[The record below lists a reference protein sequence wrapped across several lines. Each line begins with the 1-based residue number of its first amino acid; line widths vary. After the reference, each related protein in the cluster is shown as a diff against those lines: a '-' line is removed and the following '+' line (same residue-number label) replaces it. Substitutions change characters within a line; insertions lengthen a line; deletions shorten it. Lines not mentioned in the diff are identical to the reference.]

1 VSGSAPQAPPRALA
15 PFLWRLMR
23 PQRWAFVALF
33 CCNVWNVLESN
44 VVPYSLKLM
53 IDAATRA
60 GAGSDGR
67 QIVALAGPVALFF
80 AAWIVAALI
89 WRIQELLF
97 AYTMPKFEGAIRLA
111 LFEHLAYHSHAY
123 YSANL
128 SGTIASKLNS
138 LPRAARGLID
148 IARGVLLPSLLVVL
162 AAIVLLGAVSLFF
175 SAIIVIWVALHLVLV
190 HKAAGRA
197 TAASNRHAQDDATL
211 NGEIVDALTN
221 MATVRLFSQQR
232 SERKR
237 IEAFQQLEQD
247 SQREALLAILRSRG
261 PPDVLLIGM
270 YAVTL
275 ISIVIAWSKG
285 AVSAG
290 DIVLI
295 LVTLFNVMSLVW
307 TAGAQASHI
316 FRSIGECNQALS
328 LIGEKHQIADPRG
341 AKELVVKQG
350 EIVFD
355 NVCFQYA
362 AGGVRFA
369 TERIV
374 IRPGEKVGLVGYSGS
389 GKTTFL
395 RLLMRLYDLQCG
407 SILIDDQ
414 NVAEVTQESLRAAI
428 SVTPQDAPLFHRSV
442 MDNIRYGRPDA
453 SDEEVIYA
461 ARVACC
467 HEFILKMESSYQ
479 TTVGERGVKL
489 SEGQR
494 QRISI
499 ARAILK
505 RAPIFVLD
513 EATSALDSV
522 TEAQIQEGL
531 THATDGRTTIVIAHR
546 FSTLAAMDR
555 ILVFEEGRIVED
567 GSHAKLVEAGRH
579 YAKLWRSQV
588 GGLVP
593 NRRDPQEF
601 RSPSVA

>member
-1 VSGSAPQAPPRALA
+1 
-15 PFLWRLMR
+15 
-23 PQRWAFVALF
+23 
-33 CCNVWNVLESN
+33 
-44 VVPYSLKLM
+44 
-53 IDAATRA
+53 
-60 GAGSDGR
+60 
-67 QIVALAGPVALFF
+67 
-80 AAWIVAALI
+80 
-89 WRIQELLF
+89 
-97 AYTMPKFEGAIRLA
+97 
-111 LFEHLAYHSHAY
+111 
-123 YSANL
+123 
-128 SGTIASKLNS
+128 
-138 LPRAARGLID
+138 
-148 IARGVLLPSLLVVL
+148 
-162 AAIVLLGAVSLFF
+162 
-175 SAIIVIWVALHLVLV
+175 
-190 HKAAGRA
+190 
-197 TAASNRHAQDDATL
+197 
-211 NGEIVDALTN
+211 
-221 MATVRLFSQQR
+221 
-232 SERKR
+232 
-237 IEAFQQLEQD
+237 LEQD